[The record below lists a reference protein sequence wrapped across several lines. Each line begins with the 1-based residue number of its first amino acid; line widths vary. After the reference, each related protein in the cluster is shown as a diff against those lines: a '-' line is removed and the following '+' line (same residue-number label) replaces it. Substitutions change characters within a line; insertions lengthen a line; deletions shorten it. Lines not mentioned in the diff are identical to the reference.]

1 MVAQQVTLKNKLGLH
16 ARPAAHFVR
25 LAAQF
30 ESDVFLIMDDV
41 RINAKSI
48 MGVMMLAAEHGATMT
63 IECEGADEQELRA
76 KLVQLVEDKF
86 YEE

>member
-1 MVAQQVTLKNKLGLH
+1 MISQQITLRNKLGLH

-25 LAAQF
+25 LAAQY
-30 ESDVFLIMDDV
+30 ESDVFLTSDNV

-48 MGVMMLAAEHGATMT
+48 MGVMMLAVERGAVLT
-63 IECEGADEQELRA
+63 IECDGKDEQELMA

>member
-30 ESDVFLIMDDV
+30 ESDVFLIKDDV

-48 MGVMMLAAEHGATMT
+48 MGVLMLAAP
-63 IECEGADEQELRA
+63 EGAKIKVVAEGDDAEVAVSEISELISS
-76 KLVQLVEDKF
+76 KFGED
-86 YEE
+86 